1 MKAKKLISAVTA
13 LVLVCGAPVFSFES
27 PAFEANALTKL
38 FDSGVYE
45 GLFSYNIQGVVSDT
59 PEETL
64 LEDKY
69 VMIIKKCEDADFQGK
84 LVIPEEIDGVPVTY
98 INVRAFEGSDFMEVI
113 IPKSVT
119 MISDN
124 AFRYCPNLI
133 SVTIENPNCNI
144 SDNDQNAMMPLFG
157 STFSPIKGKIYGY
170 ADSTAQKYAEYHGL
184 DFDLIENKPYKDENI
199 IYMKTGETRNI
210 STADGL
216 KWAVD
221 DSDILKVDYLGTV
234 TAKTAGTAVVY
245 AISGDTVKN
254 RFIVNVS
261 GNVISPIDIN
271 KDGQINPSDASDIL
285 RYYAYLST
293 GGKLSFEEFTNK
305 E

>member
-1 MKAKKLISAVTA
+1 
-13 LVLVCGAPVFSFES
+13 
-27 PAFEANALTKL
+27 
-38 FDSGVYE
+38 
-45 GLFSYNIQGVVSDT
+45 
-59 PEETL
+59 
-64 LEDKY
+64 
-69 VMIIKKCEDADFQGK
+69 
-84 LVIPEEIDGVPVTY
+84 
-98 INVRAFEGSDFMEVI
+98 
-113 IPKSVT
+113 
-119 MISDN
+119 
-124 AFRYCPNLI
+124 
-133 SVTIENPNCNI
+133 
-144 SDNDQNAMMPLFG
+144 
-157 STFSPIKGKIYGY
+157 
-170 ADSTAQKYAEYHGL
+170 
-184 DFDLIENKPYKDENI
+184 
-199 IYMKTGETRNI
+199 MKTGETRNI

-221 DSDILKVDYLGTV
+221 DSDILKADYLGTV

-293 GGKLSFEEFTNK
+293 GGKLSFEEFINK